1 MAQCLARR
9 PAEEA
14 PESHATLAFSLA
26 IGPAKVALRTHSQA
40 AIIHPAPT
48 RWRKEEARAR

>member
-14 PESHATLAFSLA
+14 LESLAALALSLA
-26 IGPAKVALRTHSQA
+26 IGPAQVAYRTQSQA
-40 AIIHPAPT
+40 AVVHPAPT
-48 RWRKEEARAR
+48 R